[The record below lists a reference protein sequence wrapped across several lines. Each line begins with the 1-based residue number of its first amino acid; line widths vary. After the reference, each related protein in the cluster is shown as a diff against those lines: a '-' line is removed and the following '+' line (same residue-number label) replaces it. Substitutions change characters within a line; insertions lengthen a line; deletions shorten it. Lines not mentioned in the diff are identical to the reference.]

1 MRLPNPYELPMTAD
15 ELVAH
20 AVFVAHARY
29 TGRVT
34 KRLPFWSLVGDVFS
48 TGSGY
53 SARIAHACGYHPD
66 SGEPLDAPFPSS
78 PARDEKGEEK

>member
-1 MRLPNPYELPMTAD
+1 MKIPTDLPMPAD

-34 KRLPFWSLVGDVFS
+34 KRFPFWSLVGDVFS

-53 SARIAHACGYHPD
+53 SSRIARACGYDPD
-66 SGEPLDAPFPSS
+66 SGEPIEE
-78 PARDEKGEEK
+78 AREREEGEK